1 MVWVAKEIGESVGK
15 NPSITRLSER
25 WIKFGNNTQ
34 NESLQTYYKSSISLV
49 NDLKFRIKDRN
60 HPELLALLASMVLS
74 RSYQIEKSSK
84 KLIKLFGDN

>member
-1 MVWVAKEIGESVGK
+1 MGKSVGK

-25 WIKFGNNTQ
+25 WIKFENNTQ
-34 NESLQTYYKSSISLV
+34 NESLQTYCKRSIAILVMVSLV
-49 NDLKFRIKDRN
+49 NDLKLRIKDRN
-60 HPELLALLASMVLS
+60 YPELLALLASMVLS

>member
-1 MVWVAKEIGESVGK
+1 MGKSVGK

-25 WIKFGNNTQ
+25 WIKFGNSTQ
-34 NESLQTYYKSSISLV
+34 NESLQTYCKRSIAILVMVSLV
-49 NDLKFRIKDRN
+49 NDLKLRIKDRN
-60 HPELLALLASMVLS
+60 HSELLALLASMVLS